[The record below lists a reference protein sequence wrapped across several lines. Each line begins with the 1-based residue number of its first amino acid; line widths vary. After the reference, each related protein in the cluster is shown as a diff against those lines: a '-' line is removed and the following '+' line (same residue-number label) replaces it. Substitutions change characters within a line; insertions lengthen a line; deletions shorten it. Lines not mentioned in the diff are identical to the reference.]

1 MSRGSARA
9 QRHHDGVAVSAAVLA
24 KVLEVLAE
32 FAAGLITH
40 DDARQKVA
48 EIAAAELVIDEAER
62 AKLGV

>member
-1 MSRGSARA
+1 
-9 QRHHDGVAVSAAVLA
+9 VSAAVLA

-40 DDARQKVA
+40 DDAKQKVA
-48 EIAAAELVIDEAER
+48 EIAAAELVVDEAER